1 MKLPAQPAPPKTSR
15 RCNNRNCP
23 RSRGKCIVS
32 ASGRVLGC
40 ACIAGR
46 FGKTCKQQRRGT
58 VRICR
63 PNGPNAFT
71 ADTASRKSLSI
82 LRNRNVRLPGDTF
95 DKLTKILGP
104 NCQVVTLPRRRASG
118 GGGSGRCSRQ
128 SCSPSRGKCIRNSKG
143 RQLGWACRAGFFG
156 KPCRIGRTS

>member
-1 MKLPAQPAPPKTSR
+1 MKLPAKPARPTTSR
-15 RCNNRNCP
+15 RCNDRNCP
-23 RSRGKCIVS
+23 RSRGKCIMA

-46 FGKTCKQQRRGT
+46 FGKTCKQRRGT

-71 ADTASRKSLSI
+71 PGTASRQSLSI
-82 LRNRNVRLPGDTF
+82 LRNRNVRLPGDPF

-104 NCQVVTLPRRRASG
+104 NCQIVTLPRRKPDLG
-118 GGGSGRCSRQ
+118 GGTGGGRRRCSRR
-128 SCSPSRGKCIRNSKG
+128 SCPPSRGKCIQNFKG
-143 RQLGWACRAGFFG
+143 RQFGCACHAGFFG
-156 KPCRIGRTS
+156 MTCGR